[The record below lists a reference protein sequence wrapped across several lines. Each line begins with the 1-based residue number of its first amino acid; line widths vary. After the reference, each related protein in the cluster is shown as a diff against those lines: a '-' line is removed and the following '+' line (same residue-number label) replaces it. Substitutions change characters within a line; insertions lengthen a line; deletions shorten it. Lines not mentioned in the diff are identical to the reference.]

1 MLIFEWVVGV
11 LLGAVLL
18 AALARRVGAPYPAFL
33 ALGGVALAF
42 VPGVPNLKLDPELA
56 LALFLAPVLLD
67 AGYDTSLRDLK
78 TNWRP
83 IAGLAFGAVAVT
95 TIAVALVAKALVP
108 GMPFAACIVLGAI
121 VAPPDAVAAL
131 SVLRHVSLPHR
142 LTTILR
148 GESLL
153 NDAGSLLVYR
163 LGVVAAIT
171 GTFNPS
177 EIAPTFLIG
186 VVGSLVAGPVLAFA
200 YVGVMRRFQD
210 TASVIV
216 LQFVAAF
223 GIWIAAEGLELSGV
237 LTVVTFAIT
246 VARYSPGITA
256 PRTRIL
262 SYAVWDTAVFV
273 LNVLAFVL
281 IGIQISPI
289 LERLNQAEQVSASL
303 LAGMVFLT
311 VVLTRIAW
319 VLPASCIDRLEFTG
333 PRKGRREP
341 AASAEEECA
350 PPGLGLRAAVAVS
363 WSGMRGIVTI
373 ATALALPQGGP
384 DGGFP
389 DRDLI
394 VFTAFCTVIGTLVV
408 QGLTLGPLLARLGL
422 EDDDPVGQE
431 VGRARAEAYAAALES
446 LDSKASEG
454 PEVVA
459 TEALREEFRA
469 ALEEARTHDEG
480 RAPETLPSD
489 AVRRRAIAAARDT
502 VLRLRKEGRIGDD
515 AYYVLEEEFDWAEL
529 NATPRA
535 ET

>member
-1 MLIFEWVVGV
+1 MEIFEWVVSV

-18 AALARRVGAPYPAFL
+18 AALARRIGAPYPAFL

-67 AGYDTSLRDLK
+67 AGYATSLRDLK
-78 TNWRP
+78 ANWRP
-83 IAGLAFGAVAVT
+83 IAGLALGAVAAT
-95 TIAVALVAKALVP
+95 TIAVAVVAKALVP
-108 GMPFAACIVLGAI
+108 GMPFAACIVLGAV

-153 NDAGSLLVYR
+153 NDAGSLLIYR
-163 LGVVAAIT
+163 LGVAAAIT
-171 GTFNPS
+171 GVFHPG
-177 EIAPTFLIG
+177 EIAPTFLLG
-186 VVGSLVAGPVLAFA
+186 VVASLVAGPVLAYA
-200 YVGVMRRFQD
+200 YVAVMRRFTD
-210 TASVIV
+210 AASTIV

-223 GIWIAAEGLELSGV
+223 GLWIAAEGLELSGV
-237 LTVVTFAIT
+237 LTVVSFAIT

-281 IGIQISPI
+281 IGIQIGPI
-289 LERLNQAEQVSASL
+289 LARLNQSEQVSTYI
-303 LAGMVFLT
+303 LAGMVLLT
-311 VVLTRIAW
+311 VVLVRIAW
-319 VLPASCIDRLEFTG
+319 VLPASGIGRLEFTSHRR
-333 PRKGRREP
+333 PRRGT
-341 AASAEEECA
+341 SEEI
-350 PPGLGLRAAVAVS
+350 LGLKAAVAVA

-373 ATALALPQGGP
+373 AAALALPQGGP

-389 DRDLI
+389 YRDLI

-408 QGLTLGPLLARLGL
+408 QGLTLSPLLAWLGL
-422 EDDDPVGQE
+422 EDDDPVGRE
-431 VGRARAEAYAAALES
+431 VGRARAEAFAAALES
-446 LDSKASEG
+446 LGSGDEAG
-454 PEVVA
+454 

-469 ALEEARTHDEG
+469 ALAEAKSHDEG
-480 RAPETLPSD
+480 LAPESLPSD
-489 AVRRRAIAAARDT
+489 AARRRAIAAARDT
-502 VLRLRKEGRIGDD
+502 VLSLRRQGRIGDD